1 MTGLREGLD
10 EMQHDL
16 PRLAPTRG
24 PRVLCWC
31 LMALLALGALAIGVT
46 VTALRSP
53 CASVPESGPGD
64 APEPIAL
71 GDLGPPEAGPR

>member
-1 MTGLREGLD
+1 MTGLREGLAV
-10 EMQHDL
+10 MQHDSL
-16 PRLAPTRG
+16 VTPTRG

-31 LMALLALGALAIGVT
+31 LMALLALGALDRCDGHGA
-46 VTALRSP
+46 RSP